1 MHIVLIRFHMF
12 FDDILLGRCS
22 GISSG
27 ITFAC
32 ISNKY
37 LWHLAWLQIHYM
49 TEKIHFP
56 PFPSLSSSAQRRMC
70 SGHLLTSR
78 AQGDVWYTNYSV
90 WTEPWKPGLKF
101 NLFFCNFVF
110 LLRSCSRVIEC
121 LCSLYLHVKTNIG
134 SDSNI
139 FATCMLHVLSC
150 KTFRTGHKGV
160 GIPNKILHWNV
171 SWWLY

>member
-1 MHIVLIRFHMF
+1 MQSCIFLGEVQF
-12 FDDILLGRCS
+12 FLGRDLTVLVTLIDKKHNNYIENTILYMCTTCT
-22 GISSG
+22 SSNCKK
-27 ITFAC
+27 TRPT
-32 ISNKY
+32 
-37 LWHLAWLQIHYM
+37 L
-49 TEKIHFP
+49 P
-56 PFPSLSSSAQRRMC
+56 RSAQRRMC

-134 SDSNI
+134 SDSNM

>member
-1 MHIVLIRFHMF
+1 MISCLGCVQGLVQGLH
-12 FDDILLGRCS
+12 LLAS
-22 GISSG
+22 Q
-27 ITFAC
+27 T
-32 ISNKY
+32 NM
-37 LWHLAWLQIHYM
+37 WHVAWLYLHYM
-49 TEKIHFP
+49 TKKNLLTLPI
-56 PFPSLSSSAQRRMC
+56 PFQQCTTTC

-101 NLFFCNFVF
+101 KLFFCNFVF

-160 GIPNKILHWNV
+160 GIPNRILHWNV